1 MWMPLCFVFLFASGF
16 IAARFGTLD
25 AEPFTLLLVRS
36 LLVLPVLGVILWLRR
51 KPRQWGR
58 RNDRL
63 AQMGIGMLLHGAYLG
78 GVFAAVKAGLPA
90 GLTALLV
97 SLHPLVTAALSLPLF
112 GVRLGAKQWA
122 GLGCG
127 AIGVSLVLGAGLA
140 KDGAGTLEWPLIGLV
155 WCLVALIGVSSSTLW
170 QKRVSGRMGLVE
182 GLMFQYLGAGAVF
195 VVAATSVGS
204 FAFDPTPRL
213 LLTMAWLVI
222 AISVGAIWL
231 LMLMLERG
239 EAHQVARTF
248 FLVPPCAALMAW
260 WLFDEQWTALMVAGA
275 ALVVLGLVLDRPRP
289 GKVSEAPADDATPP
303 SPSTPSAP
311 TAPSTSTASATSKAS
326 VTNSG
331 QAASR

>member
-1 MWMPLCFVFLFASGF
+1 MWMPLSFVFLFATGF
-16 IAARFGTLD
+16 IAARFGTMD

-36 LLVLPVLGVILWLRR
+36 LLVLPVLALILLLRG
-51 KPRQWGR
+51 KPRQWGK

-63 AQMGIGMLLHGAYLG
+63 AQVGIGMLLHGAYLG

-122 GLGCG
+122 GLACG
-127 AIGVSLVLGAGLA
+127 AIGVSLVLGAGLLESA
-140 KDGAGTLEWPLIGLV
+140 PGALEWPLVGLA
-155 WCLVALIGVSSSTLW
+155 WCVIALIGVSSSTLW
-170 QKRVSGRMGLVE
+170 QKRVGGRMGMVE
-182 GLMFQYLGAGAVF
+182 GLMFQYLGAGGVF
-195 VVAATSVGS
+195 IVLASSVGS

-213 LLTMAWLVI
+213 LLTITWLVI

-260 WLFDEQWTALMVAGA
+260 WLFDEQWTPLMVAGA
-275 ALVVLGLVLDRPRP
+275 AMVIAGLMLDRPRL
-289 GKVSEAPADDATPP
+289 AR
-303 SPSTPSAP
+303 SP
-311 TAPSTSTASATSKAS
+311 ASAGEATKPS
-326 VTNSG
+326 
-331 QAASR
+331 

>member
-36 LLVLPVLGVILWLRR
+36 LLVLPVLGVILWLRH

-112 GVRLGAKQWA
+112 GVRLGAKQWV
-122 GLGCG
+122 GLSCG

-289 GKVSEAPADDATPP
+289 GKVSKAPAEDATPP
-303 SPSTPSAP
+303 SASTPSTPS
-311 TAPSTSTASATSKAS
+311 TSSTATTSRASAS
-326 VTNSG
+326 NSG